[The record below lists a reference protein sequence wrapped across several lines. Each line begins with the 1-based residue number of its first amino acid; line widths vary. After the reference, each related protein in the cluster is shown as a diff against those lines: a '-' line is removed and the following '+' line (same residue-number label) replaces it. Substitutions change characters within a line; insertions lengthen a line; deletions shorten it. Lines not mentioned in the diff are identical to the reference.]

1 MPITR
6 VSQTNAGTG
15 SGTGS
20 KLAATT
26 WTLTLSG
33 TPTTGNTLLLYIGSV
48 NTLSITSVVQGGS
61 NSNWSSIYTSTNTN
75 TNVYVYALN
84 VTAGSN
90 NTVTLTLGS
99 ASNRFYSICEELS
112 GLVTS
117 SWLDKSANTG
127 FASTNTPTTGLTATT
142 TNSNEYWVNLYF
154 YYSSIDGNSQGS
166 SPTNSYTLYNDGTPI
181 KFTDTGWNG
190 GANGPASSDYAG
202 VIMDYKFVS
211 VVGTAGGGISDSLL
225 YSNAYNSVALTFI
238 GSSGGIVTR
247 RRISSSFM

>member
-1 MPITR
+1 MSITR
-6 VSQTNAGTG
+6 VRQTNAGTG
-15 SGTGS
+15 I

-90 NTVTLTLGS
+90 STVTLTLGS
-99 ASNRFYSICEELS
+99 ANNKFYSICEELS

-117 SWLDKSANTG
+117 GWIDNSVNTTY
-127 FASTNTPTTGLTATT
+127 ASTNTPTTGATATT

-154 YYSSIDGNSQGS
+154 YYSGFGDSIGS
-166 SPTNSYTLYNDGTPI
+166 GPTNGYTLYNSGTPI
-181 KFTDTGWNG
+181 KFTDSGWNA
-190 GANGPASSDYAG
+190 GANGGVPIEFAG
-202 VIMDYKFVS
+202 VIMDYKVVS
-211 VVGTAGGGISDSLL
+211 VVGTAGGAISDSSLS
-225 YSNAYNSVALTFI
+225 SNAYNSVALTFI

-247 RRISSSFM
+247 RRISSSFIVGA

>member
-1 MPITR
+1 MAITR
-6 VSQTNAGTG
+6 VSQTKAGTG
-15 SGTGS
+15 N
-20 KLAATT
+20 KAIATT

-61 NSNWSSIYTSTNTN
+61 NSNWSLIYFKENTN

-90 NTVTLTLGS
+90 NTVTLNLGS

-117 SWLDKSANTG
+117 SWLDNSSFNTSP
-127 FASTNTPTTGLTATT
+127 STNTPTTGLTATT

-154 YYSSIDGNSQGS
+154 YYSAAGTPSQGS
-166 SPTNSYTLYNDGTPI
+166 LPTNSYTLYNTTPI
-181 KFTDTGWNG
+181 TFADPGWTG
-190 GANGPASSDYAG
+190 GATGSASLDSAG
-202 VIMDYKFVS
+202 VIMDWRVVS
-211 VVGTAGGGISDSLL
+211 VVGTAGGGISDSLANF
-225 YSNAYNSVALTFI
+225 NAYNSVALTFI
-238 GSSGGIVTR
+238 GSSSGIVTR

>member
-1 MPITR
+1 MAITR
-6 VSQTNAGTG
+6 VRQTNAGTFNK
-15 SGTGS
+15 T
-20 KLAATT
+20 AVTT

-33 TPTTGNTLLLYIGSV
+33 TPTVGNTLLLYIGGI
-48 NTLSITSVVQGGS
+48 NALSITSIVQGGS

-117 SWLDKSANTG
+117 SWLDNSANTG

-154 YYSSIDGNSQGS
+154 YYSIFGHSQGS
-166 SPTNSYTLYNDGTPI
+166 SPTNSYTLYNAGTPI

-190 GANGPASSDYAG
+190 GANGPAPVDFAG
-202 VIMDYKFVS
+202 VIMDYKVVS
-211 VVGTAGGGISDSLL
+211 VVGTAGGGISDSLEN
-225 YSNAYNSVALTFI
+225 SNAYNSVALTFI